1 MRYFT
6 VLVMVFSLGI
16 TLQAQKIEDNSA
28 KYIDS
33 IMTANYKPGSPG
45 AVVLAA
51 QNGHIVLE
59 KAYGL
64 ANVELNT
71 PNQTKNVFAIGSI
84 SKQFAAVAILK
95 LVQEGKLSLTDKL
108 TKYLPDYT
116 FGKKEV
122 TIENILSHTSGIVSY
137 TEKQGF
143 DSKLVNSVSHK
154 EMIEYFANDS
164 LIFEPGSDWS
174 YSNSGYAVAAVII
187 EKVTGTPYET
197 YIQENIFTPL
207 NMSNTHFLSTSEVI
221 PGMVNGYNASSDS
234 IFTKA
239 GYFSPSWILG
249 AGDIVSNVEDMYK
262 WYSSLRENKIINKEL
277 TEKAW
282 TSYILSN
289 GLKANYGY
297 GFAMGEYKGNRIVSH
312 GGAISGFLSDEAFIP
327 EKNIYIVVLSNQVSA
342 KNPSEVTRAAVLLMA
357 GTPYAAP
364 DKISSKTNELKQY
377 EGVFEI
383 HRAGSRLA
391 KNMST
396 NKMYNYITAANDT
409 LFIQTTGGSKRPLTC
424 LGEDRFANKSRN
436 MFYAFNRRDGKICS
450 LEIYSE
456 PLNYGPNE
464 LEIKTNLTLP
474 EKKKA
479 ITVSTGILQ
488 QYAGKYDLGGD
499 AIFTVTVKDGR
510 IFISS
515 PGETPDELLP
525 ETESRFFID
534 NIDATVEFVKEN
546 NKVSKLILVQL
557 NKYEAKRID

>member
-1 MRYFT
+1 
-6 VLVMVFSLGI
+6 MVFTLGI
-16 TLQAQKIEDNSA
+16 TLHAQKNENYSA

-33 IMTANYKPGSPG
+33 IMNANYKTGAPG
-45 AVVLAA
+45 AVVLAV
-51 QNGHIVLE
+51 QNGQIIFE

-64 ANVELNT
+64 ANIELGT

-84 SKQFAAVAILK
+84 SKQFAAVAMLK

-108 TKYLPDYT
+108 SKYFPEYA
-116 FGKKEV
+116 FGKKNI
-122 TIENILSHTSGIVSY
+122 TIENILSHTSGIISY

-143 DSKLVNSVSHK
+143 DSILVNSVSHK
-154 EMIEYFANDS
+154 EMIKYFANDS

-187 EKVTGTPYET
+187 EKITGKPYET

-207 NMSNTHFLSTSEVI
+207 NMNNTHFLSASEVI
-221 PGMVNGYNASSDS
+221 PGMVNGYNASNDS
-234 IFTKA
+234 TFTKA

-262 WYSSLRENKIINKEL
+262 WYNGLKENKIINKGL

-282 TSYILSN
+282 TSFILSN

-297 GFAMGEYKGNRIVSH
+297 GFAIGEYKGNRIVSH

-327 EKNIYIVVLSNQVSA
+327 EKDIYIVVLSNHVSA
-342 KNPSEVTRAAVLLMA
+342 KNPSDVTRAAVLLLA
-357 GTPYAAP
+357 GTPYELPEKAT
-364 DKISSKTNELKQY
+364 SKTKELKQY

-391 KNMST
+391 KNMSS
-396 NKMYNYITAANDT
+396 NKMYNYLTASNDT
-409 LFIQTTGGSKRPLTC
+409 LFIQTTGGSKRALTF
-424 LGEDRFANKSRN
+424 LGNDKFSNKSRN
-436 MFYAFNRRDGKICS
+436 MFYKFNRRDNRICS
-450 LEIYSE
+450 MEIYSE

-464 LEIKTNLTLP
+464 LEIKTDMPLP

-479 ITVSTGILQ
+479 ITLSNDILE
-488 QYAGKYDLGGD
+488 QYAGRYDLGGD
-499 AIFTVTVKDGR
+499 AVFTVEVKNGK
-510 IFISS
+510 IYISS
-515 PGETPDELLP
+515 PGDTPDELLP
-525 ETESRFFID
+525 EAENKFFFD
-534 NIDATVEFVKEN
+534 KVDATVEFVKEN

>member
-6 VLVMVFSLGI
+6 VLIMVFSLGI
-16 TLQAQKIEDNSA
+16 TLHAQNTADNSA

-33 IMTANYKPGSPG
+33 IMNSNYKTGAPG

-51 QNGHIVLE
+51 QNGEIILE

-71 PNQTKNVFAIGSI
+71 PNRTQNVFAIGSI
-84 SKQFAAVAILK
+84 SKQFAAVAMLK

-108 TKYLPDYT
+108 SKYFPEYAL
-116 FGKKEV
+116 GKKDI
-122 TIENILSHTSGIVSY
+122 TIGNILSHTSGIISY

-143 DSKLVNSVSHK
+143 DSILVNSVSHK
-154 EMIEYFANDS
+154 EMIKYFANDS

-174 YSNSGYAVAAVII
+174 YSNSGYAVTAVII
-187 EKVTGTPYET
+187 EKITGKPYET
-197 YIQENIFTPL
+197 YIEENIFTPL
-207 NMSNTHFLSTSEVI
+207 HMTNTHFLSTSEVI
-221 PGMVNGYNASSDS
+221 PGMVNGYNASNDS

-262 WYSSLRENKIINKEL
+262 WYRSLRENKIISKDL

-282 TSYILSN
+282 TSFILSN

-297 GFAMGEYKGNRIVSH
+297 GFAVGEYKGNRIVSH

-327 EKNIYIVVLSNQVSA
+327 EKDIYIVVLSNQASA
-342 KNPSEVTRAAVLLMA
+342 KNPSEVTRAAVLRLA
-357 GTPYAAP
+357 GTPYEVP
-364 DKISSKTNELKQY
+364 DKVSLKTKELKQY

-391 KNMST
+391 KNMSS

-409 LFIQTTGGSKRPLTC
+409 LFIQTTGGSKRPLTT
-424 LGEDRFANKSRN
+424 LGKDRFSNKSRSI
-436 MFYAFNRRDGKICS
+436 FYKFNRQNDKVYS

-464 LEIKTNLTLP
+464 LEIKTNLPLP
-474 EKKKA
+474 EKKKV
-479 ITVSTGILQ
+479 ITVNAGILQ

-499 AIFTVTVKDGR
+499 AIFTVTVKDGK

-515 PGETPDELLP
+515 PGETPDEMLP
-525 ETESRFFID
+525 EAENKFFFD
-534 NIDATVEFVKEN
+534 NVDATVEFVKEN
-546 NKVSKLILVQL
+546 NRVSKLILVQL
-557 NKYEAKRID
+557 NKYEATRID